1 VLPRLTRIVT
11 QEPSGGL
18 LRPPAGPAAPDS
30 KRPPPRAISSS
41 GKQVVRWGPR
51 RVALYLAGVAL
62 AAALTSLLVFRHT
75 AGGAASPAAPE
86 GPADLD
92 SLTRTL
98 VETQVELSRKR
109 LAAGDPDDA
118 VRQAER
124 ALGFDPRSAAARE
137 ALEEARSV
145 RDRIATAASDARAS
159 VDRGDTAGAA
169 AAFWRL
175 IQDAPDH
182 SAATELAP
190 GLEAFLK
197 PQVGVARQA
206 MDDSR
211 RAAEKARADRTEEF
225 TEGAAF
231 ARDGDAAQSRGA
243 YATATCAFMK
253 AAHRFR
259 RARR

>member
-1 VLPRLTRIVT
+1 VVVLASV
-11 QEPSGGL
+11 
-18 LRPPAGPAAPDS
+18 
-30 KRPPPRAISSS
+30 
-41 GKQVVRWGPR
+41 
-51 RVALYLAGVAL
+51 
-62 AAALTSLLVFRHT
+62 LVFRHSV
-75 AGGAASPAAPE
+75 GGAADPSSAD

-109 LAAGDPDDA
+109 LAAGDPEDA

-124 ALGFDPRSAAARE
+124 ALGFDPRSTAARQ
-137 ALEEARSV
+137 ALEEARSA
-145 RDRIATAASDARAS
+145 RDRIGSAASDAHAS
-159 VDRGDTAGAA
+159 VGRGDTVGAA

-190 GLEAFLK
+190 ALETMFK
-197 PQVGVARQA
+197 PQAEAARRT

-211 RAAEKARADRTEEF
+211 RAAEKAQADRTDEF
-225 TEGAAF
+225 AEGAAL
-231 ARDGDAAQSRGA
+231 ARDGEAAQRRGA
-243 YATATCAFMK
+243 YATAACAFMK